1 MSRNSPEILKKAQEI
16 PIFTVPYYH
25 QMKRF
30 ILTLVISCAFLPL
43 TMASGSRAEKKLII
57 GITYAPPYILYK
69 DGIMSGVCI
78 DLWRLIGDT
87 LKISYEYKVY
97 SSTDTLMHDLQAGA
111 IDLSILPLTAT
122 SERLAKLKL
131 SIPFYISNMG
141 IATRIEKQSAFIQ
154 LIKNIFS
161 WKIIRS
167 LLFIA
172 LIATVFAVFLWLA
185 ERKGNALQFR
195 PGFIGVTDGI
205 WWAFVT
211 MTTVG
216 YGDKIPKTRVGRI
229 LAIFWMFFA
238 IGLFFIASGVVSSEL
253 TVNRLQSQIKNPDD
267 LSSCRVGAVYKS
279 GYAETLSRHSIP
291 FSTFSSPWDGL
302 QAVNSGIVDAFVYDQ
317 ALLQYLV
324 TKNKLNNKIVIIAS
338 GLNMQYFS
346 YMAGKNNQ
354 ALIDRINPALLK
366 VIDSDAWGEILSR
379 YGIAH

>member
-1 MSRNSPEILKKAQEI
+1 
-16 PIFTVPYYH
+16 
-25 QMKRF
+25 MKRYVL
-30 ILTLVISCAFLPL
+30 ILFFSCAFLSL
-43 TMASGSRAEKKLII
+43 TMASGYHEDRKLII
-57 GITYAPPYILYK
+57 GISYAPPYIINK
-69 DGIMSGVCI
+69 EGIMSGVCI
-78 DLWRLIGDT
+78 DLWRLISDT
-87 LKISYEYKVY
+87 LRISYEYKVY
-97 SSTDTLMHDLQAGA
+97 PSTDSLMHDLRAGA

-141 IATRIEKQSAFIQ
+141 IATRIEKQSAFLQ
-154 LIKNIFS
+154 LLKNIFS

-167 LLFIA
+167 LLFIF

-216 YGDKIPKTRVGRI
+216 YGDKIPKTRLGRI

-267 LSSCRVGAVYKS
+267 LSNCRVGAINKS
-279 GYAETLSRHSIP
+279 GYGETLGRHKIP
-291 FSTFSSPWDGL
+291 YSPFSSPWDGL
-302 QAVNSGIVDAFVYDQ
+302 QAVNTGLIDAFVYDQ

-324 TKNKLNNKIVIIAS
+324 VKNKLSDKIVIIPS
-338 GLNMQYFS
+338 GLNLQYFS

-354 ALIDRINPALLK
+354 VLIDRINPALLK
-366 VIDSDAWGEILSR
+366 VIDSDSWVEILLR
-379 YGIAH
+379 YGIVH

>member
-1 MSRNSPEILKKAQEI
+1 
-16 PIFTVPYYH
+16 
-25 QMKRF
+25 
-30 ILTLVISCAFLPL
+30 
-43 TMASGSRAEKKLII
+43 
-57 GITYAPPYILYK
+57 
-69 DGIMSGVCI
+69 MSGVCI
-78 DLWRLIGDT
+78 DLWRLISDT

-97 SSTDTLMHDLQAGA
+97 LSTDTLMRDLRAGN

-141 IATRIEKQSAFIQ
+141 IATRIEKQSAFFQ
-154 LIKNIFS
+154 LLKNIFS
-161 WKIIRS
+161 WRIIRS
-167 LLFIA
+167 VLFIF
-172 LIATVFAVFLWLA
+172 LIATVFAIFLWLA

-195 PGFIGVTDGI
+195 PGLIGVTDGI

-216 YGDKIPKTRVGRI
+216 YGDKIPRTRLGRI

-267 LSSCRVGAVYKS
+267 LSNCRVGAVYRS
-279 GYAETLSRHSIP
+279 GYAETLTRHTIP
-291 FSTFSSPWDGL
+291 YSAFTSPWDGL
-302 QAVNSGIVDAFVYDQ
+302 QAVNSGIIDAFVYDQ

-324 TKNKLNNKIVIIAS
+324 VKNNLNDKIVIIPS
-338 GLNMQYFS
+338 GLNLQYFS

-354 ALIDRINPALLK
+354 ALIDRINPAMLK
-366 VIDSDAWGEILSR
+366 VIDSDTWGEILLR
-379 YGIAH
+379 YGIVH

>member
-1 MSRNSPEILKKAQEI
+1 
-16 PIFTVPYYH
+16 
-25 QMKRF
+25 MKRSLLILLLLPAF
-30 ILTLVISCAFLPL
+30 LSLTL
-43 TMASGSRAEKKLII
+43 ASGFQGEQKLKI
-57 GITYAPPYILYK
+57 GITYAPPYIINK
-69 DGIMSGVCI
+69 EGIMSGVCI
-78 DLWRLIGDT
+78 DLWRLISDT
-87 LKISYEYKVY
+87 LRIPYEYKVY
-97 SSTDTLMHDLQAGA
+97 SSTDTLMHDLRSGA

-141 IATRIEKQSAFIQ
+141 IATRIEKQSAFFQ
-154 LIKNIFS
+154 LLNNIFS

-167 LLFIA
+167 LLFIF
-172 LIATVFAVFLWLA
+172 LIATIFAVFLWLA

-216 YGDKIPKTRVGRI
+216 YGDKIPKTRLGRI

-267 LSSCRVGAVYKS
+267 LSNCRVGAVYKS
-279 GYAETLSRHSIP
+279 GYAETLRRHNIP
-291 FSTFSSPWDGL
+291 YSSFSSPWDGL
-302 QAVNSGIVDAFVYDQ
+302 QAVNSGIIDAFVYDQ

-324 TKNKLNNKIVIIAS
+324 TRNKLSDKIMIIPS
-338 GLNMQYFS
+338 GLNLQYFS

-354 ALIDRINPALLK
+354 ALIDRINPALLN

-379 YGIAH
+379 YGIDH